1 MGIVRQILWLQP
13 DKILKHFLHQIILAK
28 AVDQIHTGFPPAD
41 SYHPV
46 YNVKICIHRQK
57 FIQIIHIFRKGGAHL
72 FLICA
77 CIIHKKLLPLT

>member
-1 MGIVRQILWLQP
+1 MGRSGHFIFLEVK
-13 DKILKHFLHQIILAK
+13 KILKHFLHHLILAE
-28 AVDQIHTGFPPAD
+28 AVDKIHTRFPPAD

-46 YNVKICIHRQK
+46 HNVKIGIHRQK
-57 FIQIIHIFRKGGAHL
+57 FIQVIHIFRKGGAHL